1 MKWFRAEIV
10 FMWNGGV
17 RMGYRGRI
25 SITII
30 SLMVG
35 IPYCVYNYLTLQSS
49 NRTLVDMM
57 VLIMVTA
64 IVYWLG
70 MQYDRATFY
79 HKELIL
85 KQQQL
90 SKSYQQLMESQQ
102 KLRTLAY
109 YDELTSLPNRV
120 LLYNY
125 LKKSLIDIKQNK
137 QMLAV
142 LFIDLDGFKEVNDR
156 TGHNV
161 GDMLLKEIGK
171 RIQSC
176 VRNIDLVSRLG
187 GDEFIV
193 VLSNCDRE
201 ATIEVANRIISEVSF
216 PYHFNHVEFKI
227 TASIGA
233 SIAPDDGANEEDLIR
248 NADKAMYFA
257 KSQGK
262 NTFAFFDKKFER

>member
-1 MKWFRAEIV
+1 
-10 FMWNGGV
+10 
-17 RMGYRGRI
+17 MGYRGRL

-35 IPYCVYNYLTLQSS
+35 IPYCVYNYITLQSS
-49 NRTLVDMM
+49 TRTLIDMM
-57 VLIMVTA
+57 VLITVTA

-79 HKELIL
+79 HKELKL

-90 SKSYQQLMESQQ
+90 LNSYQQLMASQQ
-102 KLRTLAY
+102 KLRELAY

-176 VRNIDLVSRLG
+176 VRNVDLVSRLG

-201 ATIEVANRIISEVSF
+201 AASDVANRIIREVSY
-216 PYHFNHVEFKI
+216 PYHFNHVNFQI

-233 SIAPDDGANEEDLIR
+233 SIAPDDGDNEEDLIQ

-257 KSQGK
+257 KSKGK
-262 NTFAFFDKKFER
+262 NTFAFYDKKLVQ